1 MSKWCLRAFSSAR
14 GRTTSCAKF
23 RAVSRISCCSS
34 EREKSMGLATYPPS
48 MLLAVDTFALI
59 MTGIVGGWLLFLII
73 LGIFVPASG
82 ARKLDWKPTRSA
94 EVELQNEIDDLDQ
107 MLEAA
112 NERRRR
118 RGEAELTEQG
128 IRASVGADLAETIKR
143 REDHLA
149 ELEVV
154 QMLDAKNAR
163 RRAKG
168 LPEITVEEY
177 RAKILGQPRGDGA

>member
-1 MSKWCLRAFSSAR
+1 MLVGLLLLGLFHP
-14 GRTTSCAKF
+14 RTGA
-23 RAVSRISCCSS
+23 
-34 EREKSMGLATYPPS
+34 
-48 MLLAVDTFALI
+48 DTLN
-59 MTGIVGGWLLFLII
+59 
-73 LGIFVPASG
+73 
-82 ARKLDWKPTRSA
+82 WKPTRSA
-94 EVELQNEIDDLDQ
+94 ELEIQNEIDDLDQ

-112 NERRRR
+112 NARRRR
-118 RGEAELTEQG
+118 RGAAELTEEG
-128 IRASVGADLAETIKR
+128 IRARVGADVADTIKR